1 MIYLEFLE
9 IEILGTKIYLKIR
22 DVVRQIF
29 IHNFFH
35 LYDLFKVKLI

>member
-29 IHNFFH
+29 IPNFFP
-35 LYDLFKVKLI
+35 FI